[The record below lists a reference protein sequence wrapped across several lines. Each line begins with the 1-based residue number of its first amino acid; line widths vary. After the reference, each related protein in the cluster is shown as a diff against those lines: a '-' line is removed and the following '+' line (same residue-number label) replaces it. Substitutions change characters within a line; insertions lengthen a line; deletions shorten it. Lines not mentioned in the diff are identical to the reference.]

1 MTNMVNKPNTLFNY
15 MYRDGNNYKVHN
27 EVVISGAITPEQI
40 EAIFDSTP
48 DGEFIPSDVGLP
60 ETRFDSYDSS
70 DTPWFELYSP
80 EDTFTLTNDHPTVN
94 MTVDELVS
102 HFASMRDEWAKQW

>member
-1 MTNMVNKPNTLFNY
+1 M
-15 MYRDGNNYKVHN
+15 
-27 EVVISGAITPEQI
+27 S
-40 EAIFDSTP
+40 
-48 DGEFIPSDVGLP
+48 

-80 EDTFTLTNDHPTVN
+80 EDTFTLTNDLPTVN